1 MMAGDIHKDMARA
14 DNKHWGDER
23 AVIVLKKTL
32 QEGVNNLQVA
42 YLSIHG
48 TYELTGTSNWQWTCG
63 K

>member
-32 QEGVNNLQVA
+32 QEGVSCIPVNPW
-42 YLSIHG
+42 YL
-48 TYELTGTSNWQWTCG
+48 
-63 K
+63 